1 MFGFVRQIFVSAMIF
16 FGCNI
21 LGVNTL
27 KCVLVNNQE
36 CKIIS
41 EIININ
47 SDETLFYLYSITISK
62 WSGSF
67 NNMYDPYSKMC
78 VPDVIENVKVKCQS
92 IQPNVK
98 Y

>member
-41 EIININ
+41 EIII
-47 SDETLFYLYSITISK
+47 STAMKLYFIFT
-62 WSGSF
+62 
-67 NNMYDPYSKMC
+67 
-78 VPDVIENVKVKCQS
+78 VLQ
-92 IQPNVK
+92 
-98 Y
+98 